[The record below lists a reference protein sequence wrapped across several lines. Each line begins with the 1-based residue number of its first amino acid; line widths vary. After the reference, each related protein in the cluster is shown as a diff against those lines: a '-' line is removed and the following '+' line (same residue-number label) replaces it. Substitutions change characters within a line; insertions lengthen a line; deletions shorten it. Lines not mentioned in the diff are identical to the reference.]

1 MGKVIEKI
9 GKENIKT
16 TMEELLFATIGRL
29 YVQAQNM
36 QNQIISLDKDVKL
49 KNALIQD
56 LQSSVSANVV
66 QAPNLNVGNT
76 QQDNV
81 QVSAG
86 QG

>member
-1 MGKVIEKI
+1 
-9 GKENIKT
+9 
-16 TMEELLFATIGRL
+16 MEELLFATIGRL

-36 QNQIISLDKDVKL
+36 QNQIISLDKDIKL

-56 LQSSVSANVV
+56 LQSNVSANV
-66 QAPNLNVGNT
+66 APTQGLNVGNVGNT

-86 QG
+86 QN

>member
-1 MGKVIEKI
+1 
-9 GKENIKT
+9 
-16 TMEELLFATIGRL
+16 MEELLFATIGRL

-56 LQSSVSANVV
+56 LQSSVGVSASANVV
-66 QAPNLNVGNT
+66 QAPQTPGLNVGNT